1 MVFSML
7 LSLAAKFQPSLVLE
21 NPAIAVIVAIAAAE
35 HRDASWSRD

>member
-21 NPAIAVIVAIAAAE
+21 NPAIAAIAAAE
-35 HRDASWSRD
+35 HRDASWSRY